1 MHAFRVLEF
10 QAIRERLQEHAET
23 SLGKE
28 HSKELKPSFDA
39 TEVWDSLDS
48 TSEAYEALGTHAVPS
63 LAGVRDL
70 LQPLRRAKKGGVLG
84 GQELY
89 QSAETLA
96 AMRAFKNFLLPL
108 KDTMV
113 HLGPFAE
120 ALPDL
125 RKLEENLFDSL
136 EGDGSLRDSASAAL
150 GALRTKKR
158 SLNGRVLEAVQAYTT
173 GRHRDLL
180 SDPIY
185 TQRDGRYVIPLKVE
199 NRGKIRGIVHD
210 TSGSG
215 QTIYLEPEDVLQLS
229 NSLREAEAA
238 ERVEELRILT
248 ILSAKI
254 GTSAEEISGGIE
266 VAGRIDAIF
275 AKARLAFAMRA
286 AKPQAMTGNSAL
298 FVHGGRHPL
307 IEPEKVVPLDLKV
320 GQSESVLIT
329 GPNTGGK
336 TVAIK
341 CVGLF
346 VLMAQSG
353 LFLPAIEVRI
363 SPFTQIWADIGDEQ
377 SLEQSL
383 STFSGHLK
391 NVAEAMKRMKPGALV
406 LLDEVGAG
414 TDPAEGAALAI
425 AILKDMASKGASV
438 LASTH
443 YGELKAFAYNTP
455 GFINAAM
462 EFDPKTLKPT
472 YRLLMGA
479 PGASQAL
486 RIAERYG
493 IPKAV
498 VDDARE
504 GLGQQQLDLAAM
516 MEQLDLSQRQARIA
530 QSEADRRTA
539 ELRKLEADA
548 KRKLKE
554 ADEIRKNA
562 NARAQQ
568 AIEGALRE
576 IRLEAST
583 LFEELKKQPADPKNQ
598 DRIRAGLKE
607 LDAVGRDFANEFAP
621 KARPRTGN
629 EPTIEKGMSVSV
641 EGYSQVGTVMESPK
655 GKTALVQLGPMKMS
669 IALNLLTPVKSPK
682 TTYNPRANVRLQK
695 AISASIEVDLR
706 HLRADEAKEHL
717 ERFVDDAV
725 LAGLPSVRI
734 VHGKGEGILR
744 KVTQDALKIHPHIT
758 TVRDGEPTEGGQG
771 VTIATIR

>member
-1 MHAFRVLEF
+1 MHAYRVLEF

-28 HSKELKPSFDA
+28 HAKELRPSFDSL
-39 TEVWDSLDS
+39 EVWASLDA
-48 TSEAYEALGTHAVPS
+48 TSEAYDALANHAVPS
-63 LAGVRDL
+63 LGGVRDL
-70 LQPLRRAKKGGVLG
+70 IQPLRRAKKGGVLG

-89 QSAETLA
+89 LTAETLA
-96 AMRAFKNFLLPL
+96 AMRAFKNFLVPL
-108 KDTMV
+108 KDSTV
-113 HLGPFAE
+113 HLGPFADS
-120 ALPDL
+120 LPDL
-125 RKLEENLFDSL
+125 RKLEDNLFDSV
-136 EGDGSLRDSASAAL
+136 EGDGMVKDSASSTL
-150 GALRTKKR
+150 GSLRAKKR
-158 SLNGRVLEAVQAYTT
+158 SLTSRVLEAIQAYTT
-173 GRHRDLL
+173 GKHRDLL

-185 TQRDGRYVIPLKVE
+185 TQRDGRYVIPLKAE

-210 TSGSG
+210 TSSSG
-215 QTIYLEPEDVLQLS
+215 QTIYLEPENVLQLG

-248 ILSAKI
+248 VLSSKVGA
-254 GTSAEEISGGIE
+254 SADEISGGIE
-266 VAGRIDAIF
+266 VAGRLDF
-275 AKARLAFAMRA
+275 TFSKARLAFAMHA
-286 AKPQAMTGNSAL
+286 NKPQPLTGTAAL
-298 FVHGGRHPL
+298 LVHGGRHPL
-307 IEPEKVVPLDLKV
+307 IESDKVVPLDLKI
-320 GQSESVLIT
+320 GQNSSVLIT

-353 LFLPAIEVRI
+353 LFLPAIEVRL
-363 SPFTQIWADIGDEQ
+363 SPFSQIWADIGDEQ

-391 NVAEAMKRMKPGALV
+391 NVAEAMKRMKPGAIV

-425 AILKDMASKGASV
+425 AILKDMSSKGATV

-443 YGELKAFAYNTP
+443 YGELKAFAYNTV
-455 GFINAAM
+455 GFTNAAM

-493 IPKAV
+493 IPKDV
-498 VDDARE
+498 VDQARE
-504 GLGQQQLDLAAM
+504 GLGQQQLDLASM
-516 MEQLDLSQRQARIA
+516 MEQLDLAQRQARTA

-539 ELRKLEADA
+539 ELKKLEADA

-576 IRLEAST
+576 IRIEAAT
-583 LFEELKKQPADPKNQ
+583 LFDELKKHSVDPKTL
-598 DRIRAGLKE
+598 DKVRGGLKE
-607 LDAVGRDFANEFAP
+607 LDVVGRDFANEFAP
-621 KARPRTGN
+621 KAKPQTG
-629 EPTIEKGMSVSV
+629 PQPVISKGMSVTV
-641 EGYSQVGTVMESPK
+641 DGYSQQGTVLEDPR
-655 GKTALVQLGPMKMS
+655 GKAVLVQLGPMKMS
-669 IALNLLTPVKSPK
+669 LALHLLTPIAKPKSG
-682 TTYNPRANVRLQK
+682 YAPRANIQLQK

-706 HLRADEAKEHL
+706 HLRAEEAKEQL
-717 ERFVDDAV
+717 DRFVDDAV

-744 KVTQDALKIHPHIT
+744 KVTQDALKVHPHIGAF
-758 TVRDGEPTEGGQG
+758 RDGEPTEGGQG
-771 VTIATIR
+771 VTIATLR